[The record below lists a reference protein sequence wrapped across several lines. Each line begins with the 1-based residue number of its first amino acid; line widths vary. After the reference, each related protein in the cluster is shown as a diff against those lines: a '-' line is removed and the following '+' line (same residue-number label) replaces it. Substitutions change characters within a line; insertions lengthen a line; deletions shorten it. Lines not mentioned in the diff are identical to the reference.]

1 MTIPKLKKELT
12 TLGVE
17 FDEKATKE
25 QLEKLLEEK
34 QAETS
39 NQVETNEQEDKE
51 EDVEPEPDPVTYVVI
66 HDFKDL
72 QDNNTVYIEGDIYP
86 RRAESDPDEE
96 RIQELLSSNNKI
108 GKALI
113 REQA

>member
-1 MTIPKLKKELT
+1 M
-12 TLGVE
+12 GVE
-17 FDEKATKE
+17 FDERATKE

-34 QAETS
+34 QAEA
-39 NQVETNEQEDKE
+39 NEQEE
-51 EDVEPEPDPVTYVVI
+51 TNQPEDVEEEENEVLPTYVVI

-72 QDNNTVYIEGDIYP
+72 QDNNTVYIAGDIYP

-108 GKALI
+108 GKPLI
-113 REQA
+113 KEQA

>member
-1 MTIPKLKKELT
+1 MKIPELKEKLTE
-12 TLGVE
+12 LGVE
-17 FDEKATKE
+17 FDKKANKE

-34 QAETS
+34 QAEAS
-39 NQVETNEQEDKE
+39 NQVETNEQDDKE
-51 EDVEPEPDPVTYVVI
+51 ENVEPEPDPVTYVVI

-86 RRAESDPDEE
+86 RRAESDPSEE
-96 RIQELLSSNNKI
+96 RIQELLSNNNKI

-113 REQA
+113 KEQA

>member
-12 TLGVE
+12 SLGVE

-34 QAETS
+34 QAEAS
-39 NQVETNEQEDKE
+39 EPVETNQS
-51 EDVEPEPDPVTYVVI
+51 EDVEEEVFPTYVVI
-66 HDFKDL
+66 RDFKDL
-72 QDNNTVYIEGDIYP
+72 QDNNTVYIAGDIYP
-86 RRAESDPDEE
+86 RRAESDPDDE

-108 GKALI
+108 GKPLI
-113 REQA
+113 KEQA